1 MSPTTIADRV
11 RSALALR
18 RFTQERAGEEI
29 GLTQKAMS
37 RRLTGEVEFS
47 ASELQRLAELLDV
60 SVASLYGEPSVRG
73 EVPA

>member
-1 MSPTTIADRV
+1 MSQPTIADRV

-47 ASELQRLAELLDV
+47 ASELQKLAGLLDV
-60 SVASLYGEPSVRG
+60 PVSSFYG

>member
-1 MSPTTIADRV
+1 MSQTLVAENV
-11 RSALALR
+11 RAELAR
-18 RFTQERAGEEI
+18 RRLTQEQAGAAI

-47 ASELQRLAELLDV
+47 ASELQKLAGLLEV
-60 SVASLYGEPSVRG
+60 PAGTLLG